1 MNILREIVEE
11 MLGGVLSELAELLD
25 KIKESVSMKDEA
37 VPLPQKAES
46 GTTHRIASKQIIVSR
61 RHKSRCEASS
71 IRFHTAATGE

>member
-11 MLGGVLSELAELLD
+11 ILGDALSELAELWD
-25 KIKESVSMKDEA
+25 EIKESMGMKDEA

-46 GTTHRIASKQIIVSR
+46 GTTRRIASKRKIAFR
-61 RHKSRCEASS
+61 RHNFRCEAAS